1 MRTSF
6 TSSFKRYLAW
16 FALFQIAALSLA
28 FGASMVLVKDYVE
41 PHDRVIESLTL
52 VQSATARNAAF
63 GDSHFA
69 WGFVGSPDL
78 PTLGA
83 EGETVADMELRVKYY
98 FRDKQ
103 PGKVIIQGDPHSFAA
118 YKLDRST
125 HDYLQNMDNH
135 FWQRF
140 MEHHR
145 PYLGKYW
152 SRVIAKGSLDVFRQ
166 RWELRWGWIDADEY
180 WSALDSAVRV
190 EVARARVL
198 RQTPVPGF
206 ETQEFAQSFRRTLAY
221 LRSRGADV
229 CVITTPV
236 SYEYFTYASR
246 DSGTAAAF
254 GFFRKTAAEYGAR
267 YVNFFALFAKPDQ
280 DGYFRDQD
288 HLNRLGAP
296 AFTERAIAACFGQTA
311 RAVAASAQ

>member
-6 TSSFKRYLAW
+6 TSSFRRYLGW
-16 FALFQIAALSLA
+16 FAFFQVAMLSLV

-69 WGFVGSPDL
+69 WGFVGSADL

-98 FRDKQ
+98 FRNKQ

-118 YKLDRST
+118 YKLDRAT
-125 HDYLQNMDNH
+125 HDYLQNMDNR

-140 MEHHR
+140 LEHHR

-152 SRVIAKGSLDVFRQ
+152 ARAIASGSPDVFRQ
-166 RWELRWGWIDADEY
+166 KWELRWGWIDASDQ
-180 WSALDSAVRV
+180 WSALDSTVRV
-190 EVARARVL
+190 ERARARVI
-198 RQTPVPGF
+198 RQAPVPGF
-206 ETQEFAQSFRRTLAY
+206 EQQEFAQSFRRTLAY

-229 CVITTPV
+229 CVLTTPV
-236 SYEYFTYASR
+236 SYEYFTYASQ
-246 DSGTAAAF
+246 DSSTAAALS
-254 GFFRKTAAEYGAR
+254 FFRKTAAEFGAR
-267 YVNFFALFAKPDQ
+267 YVDLFDVFAKPEL
-280 DGYFRDQD
+280 GSYFHDMD

-296 AFTERAIAACFGQTA
+296 AFTEKAISACFGAISRRTF
-311 RAVAASAQ
+311 

>member
-6 TSSFKRYLAW
+6 TSSFRRYLGW
-16 FALFQIAALSLA
+16 FAFFQVAVLSLV

-98 FRDKQ
+98 FRNKQ

-118 YKLDRST
+118 YKLDRAT
-125 HDYLQNMDNH
+125 HDYLQNMDNR

-140 MEHHR
+140 IEHHR
-145 PYLGKYW
+145 QYLGKYW
-152 SRVIAKGSLDVFRQ
+152 ARAISSGRPDVFRQ
-166 RWELRWGWIDADEY
+166 KWELRWGWIDASDQ

-190 EVARARVL
+190 ERARARVL
-198 RQTPVPGF
+198 KQTPVPGF
-206 ETQEFAQSFRRTLAY
+206 EEQQFAQSFRRTLAY
-221 LRSRGADV
+221 LKSRGADV
-229 CVITTPV
+229 CVLTTPV
-236 SYEYFTYASR
+236 SLEYFTYASQ
-246 DSGTAAAF
+246 DSSTLAALR
-254 GFFRKTAAEYGAR
+254 FFRQTATQYGAR
-267 YVNFFALFAKPDQ
+267 YVDLFDVFAKPELDS
-280 DGYFRDQD
+280 YFHDQD

-296 AFTERAIAACFGQTA
+296 AFTDKAISACFGAISRRTF
-311 RAVAASAQ
+311 

>member
-1 MRTSF
+1 MRTLY
-6 TSSFKRYLAW
+6 TSSFRRYLGW
-16 FALFQIAALSLA
+16 FAFFQVAALSLVA
-28 FGASMVLVKDYVE
+28 GASMVLVKDYVE

-98 FRDKQ
+98 FRNKQ

-118 YKLDRST
+118 YKLDRAT

-140 MEHHR
+140 LEHHR
-145 PYLGKYW
+145 QYLGKYW
-152 SRVIAKGSLDVFRQ
+152 GRVIAARNVDVFRQ
-166 RWELRWGWIDADEY
+166 KWEFRWGWIDASDQ

-190 EVARARVL
+190 ERARARVI
-198 RQTPVPGF
+198 RQTPVPAF
-206 ETQEFAQSFRRTLAY
+206 EQQQFAQSFRRTLEY
-221 LRSRGADV
+221 LKGRGADV
-229 CVITTPV
+229 CVLTTPV
-236 SYEYFTYASR
+236 SYEYFTYAR
-246 DSGTAAAF
+246 QDSSALAALRFFRQTAAQ
-254 GFFRKTAAEYGAR
+254 YGAR
-267 YVNFFALFAKPDQ
+267 YVDLFDVFARPEL
-280 DGYFRDQD
+280 GSYFHDQD

-296 AFTERAIAACFGQTA
+296 AFTDKAISACFGA
-311 RAVAASAQ
+311 ISRRSF